1 MDSEHG
7 AVPTR
12 EINPEAPTQKPA
24 QVGNTIRAGGECTS
38 EGGEIRGRRDNW
50 QKQESD
56 AHSYLNS
63 ITPSPTV
70 SMKYEVMDLVTFNW
84 NAGITQFLQHDKY
97 YTQLLH

>member
-1 MDSEHG
+1 M
-7 AVPTR
+7 
-12 EINPEAPTQKPA
+12 
-24 QVGNTIRAGGECTS
+24 GNTIRAGGECTS
-38 EGGEIRGRRDNW
+38 EGGEIRSRRDNW

-84 NAGITQFLQHDKY
+84 NAGITQFLQQNAKNRAGGLGGGRY
-97 YTQLLH
+97 IAKESFSETSKIAI